1 MQSSEYK
8 TYSEKEGETMVE
20 FNRLQEVIAAVSPEI
35 ERAEGGNKAA
45 GVRARKSMNEIK
57 KIAQEIRV
65 KLLEKRQGPA
75 LTTES
80 PEQTTHSIA
89 Q

>member
-1 MQSSEYK
+1 
-8 TYSEKEGETMVE
+8 MVE
-20 FNRLQEVIAAVSPEI
+20 FEKLQELIASVGSEI
-35 ERAEGGNKAA
+35 DRAEGGNKSA

-65 KLLEKRQGPA
+65 KLLEQRHGPSHSTETPKS
-75 LTTES
+75 TTY
-80 PEQTTHSIA
+80 SIA